1 MSEPRPDAAMR
12 GPSNVRITDVKR
24 LVKAL
29 EDSGLR
35 IRKVVI
41 EGGRVEIFPGD
52 GPPPPIEDDEELVL

>member
-1 MSEPRPDAAMR
+1 MR